1 MITFRYMQVTRNKKI
16 RFFLFLSV
24 CLSLFMTI
32 AHNSIFM
39 KDKTQFVHISPTLS
53 WEWVSMME
61 DFQVIPYDPDF
72 DCCSSSHHQVR
83 FGNITIIEMTYFEK
97 YFFCF
102 LLYYSESTLSF
113 FLLLSFLSYNDSLV
127 QSLRRQ
133 ILLKIRMCT
142 SLYMRMFFFLFIC
155 NNCD

>member
-1 MITFRYMQVTRNKKI
+1 M
-16 RFFLFLSV
+16 
-24 CLSLFMTI
+24 
-32 AHNSIFM
+32 
-39 KDKTQFVHISPTLS
+39 HISPTLS
-53 WEWVSMME
+53 WEYWEWVSMME
-61 DFQVIPYDPDF
+61 DFQVISYDPDF

-102 LLYYSESTLSF
+102 LLYYSEGFCIEFKKNMLF
-113 FLLLSFLSYNDSLV
+113 FLLPSFLSYNDSLV

-133 ILLKIRMCT
+133 ILLKIRTCT